1 MINEKELNLT
11 QISPTKRDFYQI
23 WTELLDVSKKLSER
37 WDPTSTN
44 ETDPGIVLLKV
55 LTACTDKLNYNIDK
69 SILELFMPSV
79 TQEDSMRKL
88 CDLLGYNM
96 KYYQSA
102 TTDVTISYK
111 GNLLNDDGKIYTFTL
126 PKFTQ
131 IKNSSS
137 DISYTTL
144 KECSFTV
151 GKSQDTAII
160 TSNKVP
166 CIEGSYQV
174 CSTND
179 GELITIDHIDD
190 NYRFY
195 LPEAAIAEN
204 GIFVS
209 NLANNSYSEY
219 WTKVDN
225 LNTVVSGKAAW
236 KFGFDSYRQMPYI
249 QFPED
254 ISTLIEDGLKIE

>member
-69 SILELFMPSV
+69 SVLELFMPSV

-111 GNLLNDDGKIYTFTL
+111 GNLLNDDSKIYNFEL
-126 PKFTQ
+126 P
-131 IKNSSS
+131 
-137 DISYTTL
+137 
-144 KECSFTV
+144 SFT
-151 GKSQDTAII
+151 KR
-160 TSNKVP
+160 KK
-166 CIEGSYQV
+166 
-174 CSTND
+174 
-179 GELITIDHIDD
+179 
-190 NYRFY
+190 NY
-195 LPEAAIAEN
+195 
-204 GIFVS
+204 
-209 NLANNSYSEY
+209 
-219 WTKVDN
+219 
-225 LNTVVSGKAAW
+225 
-236 KFGFDSYRQMPYI
+236 
-249 QFPED
+249 ED
-254 ISTLIEDGLKIE
+254 IAQIT